1 MKLFTKPSV
10 YFIMGTTNAM
20 GRDPLVILQEALIG
34 GISHFQL
41 REKGAGALTGD
52 ELGTF
57 AVKCQKMCRS
67 HRVPFIVN
75 DNVDLACAIDADG
88 VHVGQG
94 DLGCALVRKRIGKDK
109 ILGVSVHSVEEAKRA
124 MADGADYVGMGPVY
138 GTRSKDDAKPAAG
151 VAGIEAVKKAFPL
164 LQVVGIGGIT
174 PENARAV
181 YQAGAESVAV
191 ISSLANAED
200 VKTQVGRFKEAY
212 KGVLRL

>member
-10 YFIMGTTNAM
+10 YFIMGTANAA
-20 GRDPLVILQEALIG
+20 GRNPLVILEEALNG

-52 ELGTF
+52 ELVTF
-57 AVKCQKMCRS
+57 AVECQKMCRS

-88 VHVGQG
+88 VHIGQE
-94 DLGCALVRKRIGKDK
+94 DLGCALVRKQIGKDK

-124 MADGADYVGMGPVY
+124 IADGADYVGMGPVY
-138 GTRSKDDAKPAAG
+138 GTRSKDDAKPPAG
-151 VAGIEAVKKAFPL
+151 VAGIIAVKKVFPA

-191 ISSLANAED
+191 ISSLAGAAD
-200 VKTQVGRFKEAY
+200 VKGQMGRFKEAC
-212 KGVLRL
+212 KGILQS